1 MYLKVIANLHAV
13 TSVKLLQVLDV
24 AGGLNHTVKRD
35 FVMLRKV

>member
-1 MYLKVIANLHAV
+1 MIANLHAV

-24 AGGLNHTVKRD
+24 AGGFIYTVKRD